1 MNEIQF
7 LRRDEAAAYI
17 RENYKMPCAKAYL
30 DVLASV
36 GGGPAFRRIGRWPVY
51 ERSDLD
57 AWAKARM
64 TKKVRSTAELR
75 GAA

>member
-1 MNEIQF
+1 MNSSPF

-17 RENYKMPCAKAYL
+17 REKYNLPCAKTYL
-30 DVLASV
+30 DTLASV
-36 GGGPAFRRIGRWPVY
+36 GGGPTFRRIGRWPVY

-57 AWAKARM
+57 AWARARM
-64 TKKVRSTAELR
+64 SPKVRANAELR